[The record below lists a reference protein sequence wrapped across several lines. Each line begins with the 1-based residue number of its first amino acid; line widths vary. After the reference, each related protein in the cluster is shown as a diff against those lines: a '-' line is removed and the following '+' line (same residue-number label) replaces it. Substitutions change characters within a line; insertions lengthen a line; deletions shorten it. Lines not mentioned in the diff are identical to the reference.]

1 MTRTGAR
8 RNAATLCLVAAAA
21 LTGACDP
28 SEPAGSSSPTPR
40 TSQSSSSAVSD
51 GKAAQAILDQAFV
64 GRQELGSGSGALQSQ
79 LGNTLP
85 APDKNVLS
93 VTFAFTCTGNGKV
106 SFKFAV
112 NGKNVSSAP
121 HASTC
126 DRSVFQQSVEVPD
139 SGPITFEADVTG
151 SENGGFAY
159 AYYTEK
165 KQVP

>member
-1 MTRTGAR
+1 V
-8 RNAATLCLVAAAA
+8 LCLVAAAA

-40 TSQSSSSAVSD
+40 TSQPSSSAVPD
-51 GKAAQAILDQAFV
+51 GKAAQTILDQTFV

-112 NGKNVSSAP
+112 NGKNVSSAA